1 MITLLCGNGIGPD
14 GMEQSLSSEEKLLHV
29 IRKKGSSEF
38 RKEAANKNKVEGKGY
53 RWQILRSFLTINRVL
68 LLATGILFLAILMK
82 ISQKPRD
89 TVKLKESDHMKAGTA
104 SLRIELFKKTK
115 PLDEYMAEIAKRD
128 LFELPWEKPMQEGTG
143 VQQPTT
149 ATQSELS
156 QVLKVTGIVLDKNP
170 TVIIEDTRAQQ
181 TYFLNVG
188 DEVMGAKLKEIDA
201 DKAVFQLNGQRIE
214 LTP

>member
-1 MITLLCGNGIGPD
+1 MITLLRGNGIGPD

-29 IRKKGSSEF
+29 IRKKGSGF
-38 RKEAANKNKVEGKGY
+38 RKEAADKNSGEKDY
-53 RWQILRSFLTINRVL
+53 HWSLHSFLTINRVL
-68 LLATGILFLAILMK
+68 LLGTGILFLAVLMK
-82 ISQKPRD
+82 MSQKPRD
-89 TVKLKESDHMKAGTA
+89 TVKLKELDHMKTETA
-104 SLRIELFKKTK
+104 PLRIESFKKTK
-115 PLDEYMAEIAKRD
+115 PLDEYTAEATKRD

-143 VQQPTT
+143 VQQPAT
-149 ATQSELS
+149 AAQGELS

-201 DKAVFQLNGQRIE
+201 DKAVFQLNEQRIE